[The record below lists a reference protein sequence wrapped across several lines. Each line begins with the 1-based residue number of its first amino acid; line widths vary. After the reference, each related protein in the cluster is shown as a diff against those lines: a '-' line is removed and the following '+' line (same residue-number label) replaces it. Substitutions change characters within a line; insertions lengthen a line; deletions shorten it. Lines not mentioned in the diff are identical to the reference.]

1 MRRIALRAWV
11 LCWLMLV
18 WILLWGTVSAANIL
32 SGLAIALLIT
42 VLLPL
47 PAVPI
52 EGRLHPLSL
61 LRLIATVFYYLALS
75 SVQVAW
81 LAVKPGPPPLSAV
94 LRAHVA
100 VKSDLVLAL
109 AVNIFNLIPGSI
121 VLEIDQT
128 RRMLYMHVID
138 VGSDR
143 AVNQFYR
150 QVAVVERLLVSTFE
164 READWRPSADRETS
178 MIIVWVIAAV
188 MLTIAAAVTMF
199 RLLAGPSTLD
209 RLVALDTLVAVTM
222 CAIGT
227 WAAFSLDT
235 TVTYGLTALALISF
249 VGSVSVARFR
259 VPDSDKPR
267 AARRLR

>member
-11 LCWLMLV
+11 LCWLILV

-42 VLLPL
+42 LLLPL
-47 PAVPI
+47 PAVPV
-52 EGRLHPLSL
+52 EGKLHPLSL
-61 LRLIATVFYYLALS
+61 LRLLVTVFYYLALS
-75 SVQVAW
+75 SIQVAW
-81 LAVKPGPPPLSAV
+81 LAIKPGPPPLSAV

-128 RRMLYMHVID
+128 RRMLYMHVLD

-143 AVNQFYR
+143 AVDQFYR

-164 READWRPSADRETS
+164 READWRPSAERET
-178 MIIVWVIAAV
+178 V
-188 MLTIAAAVTMF
+188 
-199 RLLAGPSTLD
+199 
-209 RLVALDTLVAVTM
+209 
-222 CAIGT
+222 
-227 WAAFSLDT
+227 
-235 TVTYGLTALALISF
+235 
-249 VGSVSVARFR
+249 
-259 VPDSDKPR
+259 
-267 AARRLR
+267 